1 MDTASAHDRALG
13 EKRAL
18 ADVVIR
24 LQNAYPDVPP
34 EEIEATV
41 HGRYAHFDGSRV
53 RDFIAVLV
61 ERHARQDLRN
71 RPAS

>member
-1 MDTASAHDRALG
+1 MDTDSDHKRASV
-13 EKRAL
+13 EQRAL

-41 HGRYAHFDGSRV
+41 HGRYAHFEGSRV

-71 RPAS
+71 RAAS